1 MKALNKAQ
9 LIGNLGKDPELRHT
23 GSGTAV
29 CSFSVAT
36 SDRFKDSSGEWQDK
50 TEWHNVVVWAK
61 LAEIC
66 AQYLKKGSKVY
77 IEGSLQT
84 RSYEKDG
91 VTRYSTEIN
100 ARDMIMLSPVED
112 KGRSDHQSNGATSK
126 GTQAFAPDDSL
137 PF

>member
-1 MKALNKAQ
+1 
-9 LIGNLGKDPELRHT
+9 
-23 GSGTAV
+23 
-29 CSFSVAT
+29 
-36 SDRFKDSSGEWQDK
+36 
-50 TEWHNVVVWAK
+50 VWAK

-84 RSYEKDG
+84 RSYDKDG

-126 GTQAFAPDDSL
+126 GAQAFAPDDSL